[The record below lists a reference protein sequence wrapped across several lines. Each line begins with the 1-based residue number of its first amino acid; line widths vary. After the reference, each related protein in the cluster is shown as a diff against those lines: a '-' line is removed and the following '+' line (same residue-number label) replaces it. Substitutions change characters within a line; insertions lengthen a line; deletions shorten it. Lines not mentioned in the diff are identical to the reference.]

1 MSRHPFELFS
11 FKLMLDSL
19 MRKHAQIGFNMYPK
33 MAFRVHIK
41 KICTQNIVSGYIFF
55 DDNGESFALV
65 RMNTLELKK
74 HHRCV
79 CTKLNCFKT
88 YSLEVRNLKFLL
100 YFFGFLLAQPSSEK
114 SGSAPFSFLLLFP

>member
-41 KICTQNIVSGYIFF
+41 KYVPKNDVLG
-55 DDNGESFALV
+55 
-65 RMNTLELKK
+65 
-74 HHRCV
+74 
-79 CTKLNCFKT
+79 T
-88 YSLEVRNLKFLL
+88 YFLMIT
-100 YFFGFLLAQPSSEK
+100 EK
-114 SGSAPFSFLLLFP
+114 VLLLLE